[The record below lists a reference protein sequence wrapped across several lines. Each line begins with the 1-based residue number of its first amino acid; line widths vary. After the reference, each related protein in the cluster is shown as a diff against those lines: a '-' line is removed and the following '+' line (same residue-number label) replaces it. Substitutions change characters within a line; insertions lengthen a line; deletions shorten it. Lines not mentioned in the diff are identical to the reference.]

1 VPDIAA
7 AATYPAFDT
16 RGESAMRITAIVL
29 AAAWLAGGAIAA
41 DNPKDA
47 KPGKPITASGVLTD
61 NKANV
66 ASIWVDGD
74 DAPTKFTLADTFD
87 KNTFGFPPKCKGV
100 FVPDRVQFTYIKGD
114 EGNKVLVMDRAR
126 TPMKG
131 TVTGEVEFSNDFWVA
146 VKPKTGPLDGYAIN
160 WPPGDMVARIKA
172 LKKGDR
178 VTIAFRTDVERHRIE
193 TMKVLPKPAD
203 DSK

>member
-1 VPDIAA
+1 
-7 AATYPAFDT
+7 
-16 RGESAMRITAIVL
+16 MRKAAIVVV
-29 AAAWLAGGAIAA
+29 AAWLAAGAIAA

-47 KPGKPITASGVLTD
+47 APGKPVTASGVLTD

-74 DAPTKFTLADTFD
+74 DAPTKFALADTFD

-100 FVPDRVQFTYIKGD
+100 FVPDRVQFTYIEGD
-114 EGNKVLVMDRAR
+114 EGNTVLVMDRAR
-126 TPMKG
+126 TPMRG

-146 VKPKTGPLDGYAIN
+146 VKPKNGPLDGYAIN

-172 LKKGDR
+172 LKQGDR
-178 VTIAFRTDVERHRIE
+178 VTVAFHTDVERHRIE
-193 TMKVLPKPAD
+193 TMKVLPTPATKPSRPPTTKPAG